1 MDSDAIIRDAGK
13 VYSRLFDHRAIIS
26 PEIHQFIDEFQTKPA
41 KRESRNLDAT
51 LAIVTEMTQT
61 QLPHAELLFDD
72 GIPKLLGSL
81 RVGARMVENIVEKQ
95 SSESFDELYEAKK
108 KERTAVENAFLE
120 ELCKESDQIEM
131 EYEESKKKM
140 LEHYENLNKQMQK

>member
-1 MDSDAIIRDAGK
+1 
-13 VYSRLFDHRAIIS
+13 
-26 PEIHQFIDEFQTKPA
+26 
-41 KRESRNLDAT
+41 
-51 LAIVTEMTQT
+51 
-61 QLPHAELLFDD
+61 
-72 GIPKLLGSL
+72 
-81 RVGARMVENIVEKQ
+81 MVENIVEKQ

-120 ELCKESDQIEM
+120 ELCQESDQIEM